1 MKEFKGTPGPWHWTS
16 DVFNDGNILHGEAEQ
31 IVFWGDNICGGITDD
46 DGWGARL
53 GAITSDII
61 SFRDAKLIAAAPELL
76 EALQKLLS
84 EYENIIWNEWSSES
98 DEDTIR
104 AHAAINK
111 ALGEEK

>member
-16 DVFNDGNILHGEAEQ
+16 DVFNEGNILHGEADQ

-76 EALQKLLS
+76 KELITVLDSHEKGL
-84 EYENIIWNEWSSES
+84 YYDW
-98 DEDTIR
+98 DR
-104 AHAAINK
+104 AEEVIDK
-111 ALGEEK
+111 VLGEEK